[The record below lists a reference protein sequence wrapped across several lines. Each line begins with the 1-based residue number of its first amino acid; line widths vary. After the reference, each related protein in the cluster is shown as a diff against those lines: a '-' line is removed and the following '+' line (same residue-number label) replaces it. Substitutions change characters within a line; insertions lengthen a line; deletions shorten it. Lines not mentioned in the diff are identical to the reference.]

1 MKKILIFV
9 VATAMVLTVTGCN
22 AAPASVAPASSA
34 PAQSAPAPSAPAAS
48 APAASAPAST
58 AAWSIVIEGTE
69 KSPVE
74 FTQAMAESI
83 GIIKQSAAVKDKD
96 STLPAQEWEGVL
108 LEKVL
113 ASLGASAYTTVKVE
127 SADNTGREYTPD
139 VVAASKAL
147 LGFKADG
154 KALDAQS
161 GPVMLVVDGK
171 GPNWQIKKVTKI
183 TVIK

>member
-34 PAQSAPAPSAPAAS
+34 PAPS

>member
-9 VATAMVLTVTGCN
+9 VVTAMVLTVTGCN

-34 PAQSAPAPSAPAAS
+34 PAPS

-127 SADNTGREYTPD
+127 SADNTGRE
-139 VVAASKAL
+139 
-147 LGFKADG
+147 
-154 KALDAQS
+154 
-161 GPVMLVVDGK
+161 
-171 GPNWQIKKVTKI
+171 
-183 TVIK
+183 